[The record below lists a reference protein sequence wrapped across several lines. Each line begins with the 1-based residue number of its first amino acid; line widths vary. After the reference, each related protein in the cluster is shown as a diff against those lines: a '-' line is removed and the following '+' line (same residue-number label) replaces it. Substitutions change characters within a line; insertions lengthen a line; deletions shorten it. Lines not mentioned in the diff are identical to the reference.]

1 MYKNIPTPR
10 ISQTAVLQLNMN
22 PTSVDHRNVSTMAYH
37 GVFTVYDIL
46 AFSIRH
52 VWCLKINAYHIE
64 YLRDERNNLL
74 KEAWSKLEYVKAYSL
89 QIGKSKYGDFVPGI
103 RMTGLRVPLDNTGY
117 TLGIFLTIFTLAEVL
132 SASVHNTNH
141 HANFLSIV
149 KSIFLF

>member
-1 MYKNIPTPR
+1 MYKNIPAPK

-37 GVFTVYDIL
+37 GVLTVNDIL
-46 AFSIRH
+46 AFSIPH

-74 KEAWSKLEYVKAYSL
+74 KEARSKLEYVKAYSL

-103 RMTGLRVPLDNTGY
+103 RMTGLKVPLDSTGY
-117 TLGIFLTIFTLAEVL
+117 TLGIFVTIFTLAEVL